1 MENKI
6 GEIVTLPFCDTKV
19 RVEES
24 PRYSNPLNL
33 LISRCKGCY
42 YENQEDVCE
51 DYQDY
56 GALGECYHIC
66 REDQKDIIFKPLSE
80 DDNQSSCINQSCI
93 NQSCI
98 NQSCI
103 NQSCNQNTA
112 PINHVKTIEE
122 RANEAGTISQYKS
135 DYRYDKKSVE
145 YGYIQGATEQKEI
158 DEGSWL
164 EKCKNMTQAEHDRN
178 IAFIDWF
185 LQNRKGTPTFSDAI
199 EWAREDL
206 LNEVC
211 KQVLSL
217 KQ

>member
-19 RVEES
+19 RIEES

-51 DYQDY
+51 DCQDY
-56 GALGECYHIC
+56 GALGECYHMC

-80 DDNQSSCINQSCI
+80 DDSSNQT
-93 NQSCI
+93 
-98 NQSCI
+98 
-103 NQSCNQNTA
+103 CNQNTA

-122 RANEAGTISQYKS
+122 RASEAGTISQYKS

-145 YGYIQGATEQKEI
+145 YGYIQGATEQKAI
-158 DEGSWL
+158 DEESWL

-178 IAFIDWF
+178 IAFMDWF
-185 LQNRKGTPTFSDAI
+185 LQNGKGTPTFSDAI

-211 KQVLSL
+211 KQILSL

>member
-19 RVEES
+19 RIEES

-51 DYQDY
+51 DCQDY
-56 GALGECYHIC
+56 GTLGECYHMC

-80 DDNQSSCINQSCI
+80 DDNQSSCISQSCI
-93 NQSCI
+93 S
-98 NQSCI
+98 
-103 NQSCNQNTA
+103 QSCNQDTA
-112 PINHVKTIEE
+112 PINHVETIEE
-122 RANEAGTISQYKS
+122 RAS
-135 DYRYDKKSVE
+135 E
-145 YGYIQGATEQKEI
+145 YAHTEWTSEFTDVAKESYIKGATEQKTI
-158 DEGSWL
+158 DEEIRLKKSDD
-164 EKCKNMTQAEHDRN
+164 MTQAEYDREV
-178 IAFIDWF
+178 AFANWYH
-185 LQNRKGTPTFSDAI
+185 QNRKGTPTFSDAI

-211 KQVLSL
+211 RQVLSL

>member
-24 PRYSNPLNL
+24 PRYRNPLNL
-33 LISRCKGCY
+33 LISRCEGCY

-51 DYQDY
+51 DCQDY
-56 GALGECYHIC
+56 GALGECYHMC

-80 DDNQSSCINQSCI
+80 DDNQSSCISQSCI
-93 NQSCI
+93 S
-98 NQSCI
+98 
-103 NQSCNQNTA
+103 QSCNQDTV
-112 PINHVKTIEE
+112 PINHVETIEE
-122 RANEAGTISQYKS
+122 RAS
-135 DYRYDKKSVE
+135 E
-145 YGYIQGATEQKEI
+145 YAHTEWTSEFTDVAKESYIKGATEQKTI
-158 DEGSWL
+158 DEEIRLKKSDD
-164 EKCKNMTQAEHDRN
+164 MTQAEYDREV
-178 IAFIDWF
+178 AFANWYH
-185 LQNRKGTPTFSDAI
+185 QNRKGTPTFSDAI

-211 KQVLSL
+211 RQILSL

>member
-19 RVEES
+19 RIEES
-24 PRYSNPLNL
+24 PRYSDPLNL

-51 DYQDY
+51 DCQDY
-56 GALGECYHIC
+56 GALGECYHMC

-80 DDNQSSCINQSCI
+80 DDNQSSCISQSCI
-93 NQSCI
+93 SQT
-98 NQSCI
+98 
-103 NQSCNQNTA
+103 CNQDTA

-122 RANEAGTISQYKS
+122 RASEAGTISQYKS
-135 DYRYDKKSVE
+135 DHPYDKKSVE
-145 YGYIQGATEQKEI
+145 YGYIQGATEQKAI
-158 DEGSWL
+158 DEEVRLKKSDD
-164 EKCKNMTQAEHDRN
+164 MTQAEYDREV
-178 IAFIDWF
+178 AFANWYH
-185 LQNRKGTPTFSDAI
+185 QNRKGTPTFSDAI

-211 KQVLSL
+211 RQVLSL

>member
-19 RVEES
+19 RIEES
-24 PRYSNPLNL
+24 PRYSDPLNL

-51 DYQDY
+51 DCQDY
-56 GALGECYHIC
+56 GALGECYHMC

-93 NQSCI
+93 NQSCD
-98 NQSCI
+98 
-103 NQSCNQNTA
+103 QNTV
-112 PINHVKTIEE
+112 PINHVETIEE
-122 RANEAGTISQYKS
+122 RASKYAHTEWTSEFTDVAKES
-135 DYRYDKKSVE
+135 
-145 YGYIQGATEQKEI
+145 YIKGATEQKTI
-158 DEGSWL
+158 DEEIRLKKSDD
-164 EKCKNMTQAEHDRN
+164 MTQAEYDREV
-178 IAFIDWF
+178 AFADWYH
-185 LQNRKGTPTFSDAI
+185 QNRKGTPTFSDAI

>member
-19 RVEES
+19 RIEES
-24 PRYSNPLNL
+24 PRYRNPLNL
-33 LISRCKGCY
+33 LISRCQGCY

-51 DYQDY
+51 DYQNY
-56 GALGECYHIC
+56 AALGECYHLC

-80 DDNQSSCINQSCI
+80 DDKPYN
-93 NQSCI
+93 
-98 NQSCI
+98 
-103 NQSCNQNTA
+103 NQSCNQQTA
-112 PINHVKTIEE
+112 PINHVETIEE
-122 RANEAGTISQYKS
+122 RAS
-135 DYRYDKKSVE
+135 E
-145 YGYIQGATEQKEI
+145 YAHTEWTSEFTDVAKESYIKGATEQKTI
-158 DEGSWL
+158 DEEIRLKRSDD
-164 EKCKNMTQAEHDRN
+164 MTQAEYDREV
-178 IAFIDWF
+178 AFADWYR
-185 LQNRKGTPTFSDAI
+185 QNRKGTPTFSDAI

>member
-19 RVEES
+19 RIEES

-51 DYQDY
+51 DCQDY
-56 GALGECYHIC
+56 GALGECYHMC
-66 REDQKDIIFKPLSE
+66 REDQKDIIFKPLVE
-80 DDNQSSCINQSCI
+80 DDSSNQT
-93 NQSCI
+93 
-98 NQSCI
+98 
-103 NQSCNQNTA
+103 CNQNTA
-112 PINHVKTIEE
+112 PINQNTTPINHVKTIEE
-122 RANEAGTISQYKS
+122 RASEAGTISQYKS
-135 DYRYDKKSVE
+135 DHPYDKKSVE
-145 YGYIQGATEQKEI
+145 YGYMQGALEQKAI
-158 DEGSWL
+158 DEEIRL
-164 EKCKNMTQAEHDRN
+164 KKCDDMTQAEYDREV
-178 IAFIDWF
+178 AFADWYY
-185 LQNRKGTPTFSDAI
+185 QNRKGTPTFSDAI

-211 KQVLSL
+211 KQILSL

>member
-6 GEIVTLPFCDTKV
+6 GEIVTLPFCDIKA

-24 PRYSNPLNL
+24 PRYRNPLNL
-33 LISRCKGCY
+33 LISRCEGCY

-51 DYQDY
+51 DCQDY

-80 DDNQSSCINQSCI
+80 DGSAVTDF
-93 NQSCI
+93 
-98 NQSCI
+98 
-103 NQSCNQNTA
+103 NQSCNQHTT
-112 PINHVKTIEE
+112 PINQMNTIEE
-122 RANEAGTISQYKS
+122 RASEYAHTEWISDFTDVAKES
-135 DYRYDKKSVE
+135 
-145 YGYIQGATEQKEI
+145 YIKGATEQKAI
-158 DEGSWL
+158 DEEIRLKKSDD
-164 EKCKNMTQAEHDRN
+164 MTQAEYDREV
-178 IAFIDWF
+178 AFADWYH
-185 LQNRKGTPTFSDAI
+185 QNRKGTPTFSDAI

>member
-19 RVEES
+19 RIEES

-51 DYQDY
+51 DCQDY
-56 GALGECYHIC
+56 GTLGECYHMC

-80 DDNQSSCINQSCI
+80 DDNQSSCISQSCI
-93 NQSCI
+93 S
-98 NQSCI
+98 
-103 NQSCNQNTA
+103 QSCNQDTA
-112 PINHVKTIEE
+112 PNNHVETIEE
-122 RANEAGTISQYKS
+122 RAS
-135 DYRYDKKSVE
+135 E
-145 YGYIQGATEQKEI
+145 YAHTEWTSEFTDVAKESYIKGATEQKAI
-158 DEGSWL
+158 DEEIRLKKSDD
-164 EKCKNMTQAEHDRN
+164 MTQAEYDREV
-178 IAFIDWF
+178 AFANWYH
-185 LQNRKGTPTFSDAI
+185 QNRKGTPTFSDAI

-211 KQVLSL
+211 RQVLSL

>member
-19 RVEES
+19 RIEES
-24 PRYSNPLNL
+24 PRYSDPLNL

-51 DYQDY
+51 DCQDY
-56 GALGECYHIC
+56 GALGECYHMC

-80 DDNQSSCINQSCI
+80 DDNQSSCISQSCISQSCI
-93 NQSCI
+93 NQT
-98 NQSCI
+98 
-103 NQSCNQNTA
+103 CNQHTA
-112 PINHVKTIEE
+112 PINHVETIEE
-122 RANEAGTISQYKS
+122 RAS
-135 DYRYDKKSVE
+135 E
-145 YGYIQGATEQKEI
+145 YAHTEWTSEFTDVAKESYIKGATEQKAI
-158 DEGSWL
+158 DEEIRLKKSDD
-164 EKCKNMTQAEHDRN
+164 MTQAEYDREV
-178 IAFIDWF
+178 AFANWYH
-185 LQNRKGTPTFSDAI
+185 QNRKGTPTFSDAI

-211 KQVLSL
+211 RQILSL

>member
-24 PRYSNPLNL
+24 PRYRNPLTL
-33 LISRCKGCY
+33 LISRCEGCY

-51 DYQDY
+51 DCQDY
-56 GALGECYHIC
+56 GALGECYHMC

-80 DDNQSSCINQSCI
+80 DDNQSSCISQSCI
-93 NQSCI
+93 S
-98 NQSCI
+98 
-103 NQSCNQNTA
+103 QSCNQDTV
-112 PINHVKTIEE
+112 PINHVETIEE
-122 RANEAGTISQYKS
+122 RAS
-135 DYRYDKKSVE
+135 E
-145 YGYIQGATEQKEI
+145 YAHTEWTSEFTDVAKESYIKGATEQKTI
-158 DEGSWL
+158 DEEIRLKKSDD
-164 EKCKNMTQAEHDRN
+164 MTQAEYDREV
-178 IAFIDWF
+178 AFANWYH
-185 LQNRKGTPTFSDAI
+185 QNRKGTPTFSDAI

-211 KQVLSL
+211 RQILSL

>member
-6 GEIVTLPFCDTKV
+6 GEIVTLPFCDIKA

-24 PRYSNPLNL
+24 PRYRNPLNL
-33 LISRCKGCY
+33 LISRCEGCY

-51 DYQDY
+51 DCQDY
-56 GALGECYHIC
+56 GALGECYHMC

-80 DDNQSSCINQSCI
+80 DNNQSCTNQSCI
-93 NQSCI
+93 SQT
-98 NQSCI
+98 
-103 NQSCNQNTA
+103 CNQNTV
-112 PINHVKTIEE
+112 PTNHVKTIEE
-122 RANEAGTISQYKS
+122 RANEAGVTSQYKS

-145 YGYIQGATEQKEI
+145 YGYIQGATEQKAI
-158 DEGSWL
+158 DEEVRLKKSDD
-164 EKCKNMTQAEHDRN
+164 MTQAEYDREVTFAN
-178 IAFIDWF
+178 WYH
-185 LQNRKGTPTFSDAI
+185 QNRKGTPTFSDAI

>member
-24 PRYSNPLNL
+24 PRYRNPLNL
-33 LISRCKGCY
+33 LISRCEGCY

-51 DYQDY
+51 DCQDY
-56 GALGECYHIC
+56 GALGECYHMC

-80 DDNQSSCINQSCI
+80 DNNQSSCIS
-93 NQSCI
+93 
-98 NQSCI
+98 
-103 NQSCNQNTA
+103 QSCNQDTV
-112 PINHVKTIEE
+112 PINHVETIEE
-122 RANEAGTISQYKS
+122 RAS
-135 DYRYDKKSVE
+135 E
-145 YGYIQGATEQKEI
+145 YAHTEWTSEFTDVAKESYIKGATEQKAI
-158 DEGSWL
+158 DEEIRLKKSDD
-164 EKCKNMTQAEHDRN
+164 MTQAEYDREV
-178 IAFIDWF
+178 AFANWYH
-185 LQNRKGTPTFSDAI
+185 QNRKGTPTFSDAI

-211 KQVLSL
+211 RQILSL

>member
-24 PRYSNPLNL
+24 PRYRNPLNL
-33 LISRCKGCY
+33 LISRCEGCY

-51 DYQDY
+51 DCQDY
-56 GALGECYHIC
+56 GALGECYHMC

-80 DDNQSSCINQSCI
+80 DNSATTDF
-93 NQSCI
+93 
-98 NQSCI
+98 
-103 NQSCNQNTA
+103 NQSCNQHTVPINQTCNQHTV
-112 PINHVKTIEE
+112 PINHVETIEE
-122 RANEAGTISQYKS
+122 RASIYAHTEWTSEFTDVAKES
-135 DYRYDKKSVE
+135 
-145 YGYIQGATEQKEI
+145 YIKGATEQKTI
-158 DEGSWL
+158 DEEIRLKKSDD
-164 EKCKNMTQAEHDRN
+164 MTQAEYDREV
-178 IAFIDWF
+178 AFANWYH
-185 LQNRKGTPTFSDAI
+185 QNRKGTPTFSDAI

-211 KQVLSL
+211 RQILSL

>member
-19 RVEES
+19 RIEES

-51 DYQDY
+51 DCQDY
-56 GALGECYHIC
+56 GALGECYHMC

-80 DDNQSSCINQSCI
+80 DDSSNQT
-93 NQSCI
+93 
-98 NQSCI
+98 
-103 NQSCNQNTA
+103 CNQNTA

-122 RANEAGTISQYKS
+122 RASEAGTISQYKS

-145 YGYIQGATEQKEI
+145 YGYMQGATEQKAI

-178 IAFIDWF
+178 IAFMDWF
-185 LQNRKGTPTFSDAI
+185 LQNGKGTPTFSDAI

-211 KQVLSL
+211 KQILSL

>member
-24 PRYSNPLNL
+24 PRYRNPLNL
-33 LISRCKGCY
+33 LISRCEGCY

-51 DYQDY
+51 DCQDY
-56 GALGECYHIC
+56 GALGECYHMC

-80 DDNQSSCINQSCI
+80 DDSSNQTCNQNTAPI
-93 NQSCI
+93 
-98 NQSCI
+98 
-103 NQSCNQNTA
+103 NQNTA
-112 PINHVKTIEE
+112 PINHVETIEE
-122 RANEAGTISQYKS
+122 RASKAGTVSQYKS
-135 DYRYDKKSVE
+135 DHPYDKKSVE
-145 YGYIQGATEQKEI
+145 YGYMQGALEQKEI
-158 DEGSWL
+158 DEEIRLKKSDD
-164 EKCKNMTQAEHDRN
+164 MTQAEYDREV
-178 IAFIDWF
+178 AFADWYH
-185 LQNRKGTPTFSDAI
+185 QNRKGTPTFSDAI

-211 KQVLSL
+211 KQILSL

>member
-19 RVEES
+19 RIEES
-24 PRYSNPLNL
+24 PRYSDPLNL

-51 DYQDY
+51 DCQDY
-56 GALGECYHIC
+56 GALGECYHMC

-80 DDNQSSCINQSCI
+80 DDNQSSCISQSCI
-93 NQSCI
+93 S
-98 NQSCI
+98 
-103 NQSCNQNTA
+103 QSCNQDTA
-112 PINHVKTIEE
+112 PINHVETIEE
-122 RANEAGTISQYKS
+122 RAS
-135 DYRYDKKSVE
+135 E
-145 YGYIQGATEQKEI
+145 YAHTEWTSEFTDVAKESYIKGATEQKAI
-158 DEGSWL
+158 DEEIRLKKSDD
-164 EKCKNMTQAEHDRN
+164 MTQAEYDREV
-178 IAFIDWF
+178 AFANWYH
-185 LQNRKGTPTFSDAI
+185 QNRKGTPTFSDAI

-211 KQVLSL
+211 RQILSL

>member
-19 RVEES
+19 RIEES

-51 DYQDY
+51 DCQDY
-56 GALGECYHIC
+56 GALGECYHMC

-80 DDNQSSCINQSCI
+80 DDSSNQT
-93 NQSCI
+93 
-98 NQSCI
+98 
-103 NQSCNQNTA
+103 CNQNTA

-122 RANEAGTISQYKS
+122 RASEAGTISQYKS

-145 YGYIQGATEQKEI
+145 YGYIQGATEQKAI

-178 IAFIDWF
+178 IAFMDWF
-185 LQNRKGTPTFSDAI
+185 LQNGKGTPTFSDAI

-211 KQVLSL
+211 RQILSL

>member
-19 RVEES
+19 RIEES

-51 DYQDY
+51 DCQDY
-56 GALGECYHIC
+56 GALGECYHMC

-80 DDNQSSCINQSCI
+80 DDNQSSCINQSC
-93 NQSCI
+93 
-98 NQSCI
+98 
-103 NQSCNQNTA
+103 NQNTA

-122 RANEAGTISQYKS
+122 RASEAGTISQYKS

-145 YGYIQGATEQKEI
+145 YGYIQGATEQKAI

-178 IAFIDWF
+178 IAFMDWF
-185 LQNRKGTPTFSDAI
+185 LQNGKGTPTFSDAI

>member
-19 RVEES
+19 RIEES
-24 PRYSNPLNL
+24 PRYSDPLNL

-51 DYQDY
+51 DCQDY
-56 GALGECYHIC
+56 GALGECYHMC

-80 DDNQSSCINQSCI
+80 DNSATTDF
-93 NQSCI
+93 
-98 NQSCI
+98 
-103 NQSCNQNTA
+103 NQSCNQHTV

-122 RANEAGTISQYKS
+122 RANETGVISQYKS

-145 YGYIQGATEQKEI
+145 YGYIQGATEQKTI
-158 DEGSWL
+158 DEEIRLKKSDD
-164 EKCKNMTQAEHDRN
+164 MTQAEYDREV
-178 IAFIDWF
+178 AFANWYH
-185 LQNRKGTPTFSDAI
+185 QNRKGTPTFSDAI

-211 KQVLSL
+211 RQVLSF
-217 KQ
+217 KH

>member
-19 RVEES
+19 RIEES

-51 DYQDY
+51 DCQDY
-56 GALGECYHIC
+56 GALGECYHMC

-80 DDNQSSCINQSCI
+80 DDSSNQTCNQNTAPI
-93 NQSCI
+93 
-98 NQSCI
+98 
-103 NQSCNQNTA
+103 NQNTA

-122 RANEAGTISQYKS
+122 RASKAGTISQYKS
-135 DYRYDKKSVE
+135 DHPYDKKSVE
-145 YGYIQGATEQKEI
+145 YGYMQGVLEQKEI
-158 DEGSWL
+158 DEEIRLKKSDD
-164 EKCKNMTQAEHDRN
+164 MTQAEYDREV
-178 IAFIDWF
+178 AFADWYH
-185 LQNRKGTPTFSDAI
+185 QNGKGTPTFSDAI

-211 KQVLSL
+211 KQILSL

>member
-24 PRYSNPLNL
+24 PRYRNPLNL
-33 LISRCKGCY
+33 LISRCEGCY

-51 DYQDY
+51 DCQDY
-56 GALGECYHIC
+56 GALGECYHMC

-80 DDNQSSCINQSCI
+80 DDNQSSCISQSCI
-93 NQSCI
+93 S
-98 NQSCI
+98 
-103 NQSCNQNTA
+103 QSCNQDTV
-112 PINHVKTIEE
+112 PINHVETIEE
-122 RANEAGTISQYKS
+122 RAS
-135 DYRYDKKSVE
+135 E
-145 YGYIQGATEQKEI
+145 YAHTEWTSEFTDVAKESYIKGATEQKTI
-158 DEGSWL
+158 DEEIRLKKSDD
-164 EKCKNMTQAEHDRN
+164 MTQAEYDREV
-178 IAFIDWF
+178 AFANWYH
-185 LQNRKGTPTFSDAI
+185 QNRKGAPTFSDAI

-211 KQVLSL
+211 RQILSL

>member
-19 RVEES
+19 RIEES

-51 DYQDY
+51 DCQDY
-56 GALGECYHIC
+56 GALGECYHMC

-80 DDNQSSCINQSCI
+80 DDSSNQTCNQNTAPI
-93 NQSCI
+93 
-98 NQSCI
+98 
-103 NQSCNQNTA
+103 NQNTA

-122 RANEAGTISQYKS
+122 RASKAGTISQYKS
-135 DYRYDKKSVE
+135 DHPYDKKSVE
-145 YGYIQGATEQKEI
+145 YGYMQGALEQKAI
-158 DEGSWL
+158 DEEIRLKKSDD
-164 EKCKNMTQAEHDRN
+164 MTQAEYDREV
-178 IAFIDWF
+178 AFADWYH
-185 LQNRKGTPTFSDAI
+185 QNRKGTPTFSDAI

-211 KQVLSL
+211 KQILSL

>member
-24 PRYSNPLNL
+24 PRYRNPLNL
-33 LISRCKGCY
+33 LISRCEGCY

-51 DYQDY
+51 DCQDY
-56 GALGECYHIC
+56 GALGECYHMC

-80 DDNQSSCINQSCI
+80 DDNQSSCISQSCI
-93 NQSCI
+93 S
-98 NQSCI
+98 
-103 NQSCNQNTA
+103 QSCNQDTV
-112 PINHVKTIEE
+112 PINHVETIEE
-122 RANEAGTISQYKS
+122 RAS
-135 DYRYDKKSVE
+135 E
-145 YGYIQGATEQKEI
+145 YAHTEWTSEFTDVAKESYIKGATEQKAI
-158 DEGSWL
+158 DEEIRLKKSDD
-164 EKCKNMTQAEHDRN
+164 MTQAEYDREV
-178 IAFIDWF
+178 AFANWYH
-185 LQNRKGTPTFSDAI
+185 QNRKGTPTFSDAI

-211 KQVLSL
+211 RQILSL